1 MKFGSVIKSA
11 LCEYAATLQRPLLTL
26 SRADSEWQD
35 SYVDYSGLKKFIKD
49 RQDTHKW
56 DDGDEADFVK
66 ALEGELDKVV
76 KFQEAKVR
84 VFLEMLLLQ
93 ISLSCVLDHA
103 DH

>member
-1 MKFGSVIKSA
+1 M
-11 LCEYAATLQRPLLTL
+11 L
-26 SRADSEWQD
+26 RADSEWQD

-49 RQDTHKW
+49 RQDLHKW

-84 VFLEMLLLQ
+84 SLTEMLRLH
-93 ISLSCVLDHA
+93 LSPV
-103 DH
+103 

>member
-11 LCEYAATLQRPLLTL
+11 LCEYAPRFPRLLLTVL
-26 SRADSEWQD
+26 CADSEWQD

-49 RQDTHKW
+49 RQDLHKW

-84 VFLEMLLLQ
+84 LFYRNAPSPFLPCLP
-93 ISLSCVLDHA
+93 VGHR
-103 DH
+103 